1 MIYVQRDAIDSK
13 KRTIEDMK
21 KKEKE
26 IRKKTK
32 TKTTTTKTKTNLTQC
47 LYQIREVDYCI
58 IEPVTM
64 KRIREKKKQSRSCF
78 HPT

>member
-1 MIYVQRDAIDSK
+1 MIYVQRDAIDSRK
-13 KRTIEDMK
+13 KRRHEK
-21 KKEKE
+21 KKEIE
-26 IRKKTK
+26 IRKKNK
-32 TKTTTTKTKTNLTQC
+32 KKNNLTQC

-64 KRIREKKKQSRSCF
+64 KRIREKKKQSQSCF

>member
-1 MIYVQRDAIDSK
+1 MIYVQRDAIDSRRKK
-13 KRTIEDMK
+13 KRTIKDMK
-21 KKEKE
+21 KK
-26 IRKKTK
+26 RNRNSQKKK
-32 TKTTTTKTKTNLTQC
+32 KKNNLTQC

-64 KRIREKKKQSRSCF
+64 KRIREKKKQSQSCF